1 MSVGH
6 EGHVAHHHHHQQ
18 PSSLA
23 VVAVSIES
31 KCGGTGVLAWLVH
44 TRAPAPLQQCYN
56 IVTIAAAANCCEYVF
71 ELIIQY

>member
-1 MSVGH
+1 MSVGY
-6 EGHVAHHHHHQQ
+6 EGHVAHHHHQQQ

-56 IVTIAAAANCCEYVF
+56 IVTIAAANCCEYVF

>member
-56 IVTIAAAANCCEYVF
+56 IVTIAAANCCEYVF